1 MFPLTLVFLQ
11 LQSSR
16 HISNG
21 DRAAGF
27 LGHTTEFSLNYSYCP
42 QPAPPPRPPN
52 RQPLNLIR
60 QAIKWYVENHTQTPP
75 FHPLH
80 ATVIAISTL
89 HGSDDPADLLSDL
102 PEQEDLQTGPLELP
116 KEQRILL
123 AINYYHETIRT
134 PQAESTCQIATY
146 FRISRTTLRD

>member
-1 MFPLTLVFLQ
+1 MWHIVDSHTQRLLWFYQLAVAILVLP
-11 LQSSR
+11 
-16 HISNG
+16 
-21 DRAAGF
+21 
-27 LGHTTEFSLNYSYCP
+27 P
-42 QPAPPPRPPN
+42 QPPVPPN

-89 HGSDDPADLLSDL
+89 HGSDDPANLLSDL

-134 PQAESTCQIATY
+134 PQAESTCQIATQ

>member
-1 MFPLTLVFLQ
+1 MRSAWVFKPNQNSLAQ
-11 LQSSR
+11 
-16 HISNG
+16 
-21 DRAAGF
+21 RAKI
-27 LGHTTEFSLNYSYCP
+27 HYSYCP
-42 QPAPPPRPPN
+42 PQPPVPPN

-89 HGSDDPADLLSDL
+89 HGSEDPADLLSDL

-116 KEQRILL
+116 KGQRILL
-123 AINYYHETIRT
+123 AINYYHETIRNT
-134 PQAESTCQIATY
+134 TSRIDLPDRYSVPNQSDYSTRSNQRSQIKE
-146 FRISRTTLRD
+146 